1 MILYPAVD
9 IKNGRCVRLAQ
20 GRMDMETVYDE
31 NPAAAARRWI
41 SLGARALH
49 LVDLDGAVTG
59 TPQNLPAIKEILLE
73 ADIPVQVGG
82 GVRNLPVM
90 KRLFDLGAARVVV
103 GTGAV
108 RDREFLRSA
117 CGEYPGRVVVSVD
130 AKDGFVALSGWVE
143 MSRTPV
149 LELLDEIGGLPL
161 AGILYTDIRRDGMLT
176 GPNVEAVKAVAS
188 ASRHPVIAAGGV
200 GSLDDIRRLK
210 AVDPPLAGVIVGK
223 ALYAGA
229 VDLNEALSILDGG
242 PR

>member
-117 CGEYPGRVVVSVD
+117 CGEYPGRVIVSVD

-149 LELLDEIGGLPL
+149 RELLDEIGGLPL

-188 ASRHPVIAAGGV
+188 ASRHLVIAAGGV

-242 PR
+242 SR

>member
-1 MILYPAVD
+1 
-9 IKNGRCVRLAQ
+9 
-20 GRMDMETVYDE
+20 
-31 NPAAAARRWI
+31 
-41 SLGARALH
+41 ALH

-90 KRLFDLGAARVVV
+90 KRLFELGAARVVV

-149 LELLDEIGGLPL
+149 RELLDEIVGLPL
-161 AGILYTDIRRDGMLT
+161 AGILYTDIRRDGMLG

-223 ALYAGA
+223 ALYTGA

>member
-117 CGEYPGRVVVSVD
+117 Q
-130 AKDGFVALSGWVE
+130 
-143 MSRTPV
+143 
-149 LELLDEIGGLPL
+149 
-161 AGILYTDIRRDGMLT
+161 
-176 GPNVEAVKAVAS
+176 
-188 ASRHPVIAAGGV
+188 
-200 GSLDDIRRLK
+200 
-210 AVDPPLAGVIVGK
+210 
-223 ALYAGA
+223 
-229 VDLNEALSILDGG
+229 
-242 PR
+242 